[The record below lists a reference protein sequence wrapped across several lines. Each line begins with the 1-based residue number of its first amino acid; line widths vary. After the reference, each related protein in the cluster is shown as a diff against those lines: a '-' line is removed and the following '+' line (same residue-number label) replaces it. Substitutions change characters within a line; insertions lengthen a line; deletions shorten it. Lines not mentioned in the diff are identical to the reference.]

1 MNIGMKKNFQQQNSI
16 RIKNFTFNYEKIKCA
31 LLFGFETHFDIFWQ
45 QIMAKKIDLVI
56 VPSACTFESKQ
67 RWEELLKT
75 RAFLNSTSILRVN
88 RIGKTKDEWNF
99 YGDTL
104 FINAFGEIESKLGSE
119 EEMLIIEP
127 KKSDEARKLW
137 GFDKILKFL
146 KKMNMRKFYF
156 KFLFLVYYL

>member
-1 MNIGMKKNFQQQNSI
+1 M
-16 RIKNFTFNYEKIKCA
+16 
-31 LLFGFETHFDIFWQ
+31 
-45 QIMAKKIDLVI
+45 VI

-127 KKSDEARKLW
+127 KKVMKQENFGVL
-137 GFDKILKFL
+137 IKFL
-146 KKMNMRKFYF
+146 RIFKEGECEKNFTSNSYF
-156 KFLFLVYYL
+156 

>member
-1 MNIGMKKNFQQQNSI
+1 MGRTFKNKSFF
-16 RIKNFTFNYEKIKCA
+16 KF
-31 LLFGFETHFDIFWQ
+31 
-45 QIMAKKIDLVI
+45 
-56 VPSACTFESKQ
+56 
-67 RWEELLKT
+67 
-75 RAFLNSTSILRVN
+75 TSILRVN

-137 GFDKILKFL
+137 GFDKIIKE
-146 KKMNMRKFYF
+146 F
-156 KFLFLVYYL
+156 KN